1 MGNDMGCGSL
11 YPVSYTHLDVY
22 KRQILKFEGVGGEI
36 RSFVSEEENAT
47 AALGAYLV
55 ALKSNLI

>member
-1 MGNDMGCGSL
+1 MENMDIIVCGKNPL
-11 YPVSYTHLDVY
+11 
-22 KRQILKFEGVGGEI
+22 RQALVDILKFEGVGGEI

-55 ALKSNLI
+55 ALKSNII